1 MISFQM
7 RMLVSTFALH
17 VIITFAVNALLH
29 LNDDQ
34 ILDNKRR
41 NKDDDDHDHDELD
54 KNEAIDANI

>member
-1 MISFQM
+1 MFI
-7 RMLVSTFALH
+7 STFAFH

-41 NKDDDDHDHDELD
+41 NRDDDDHDHDELD
-54 KNEAIDANI
+54 ENETIDADV

>member
-7 RMLVSTFALH
+7 KILVFTFALH

-34 ILDNKRR
+34 ILNNKR
-41 NKDDDDHDHDELD
+41 KIKSDDDHDHDEFD
-54 KNEAIDANI
+54 ENEAIDANI

>member
-1 MISFQM
+1 
-7 RMLVSTFALH
+7 
-17 VIITFAVNALLH
+17 VNALLH